1 MSKVTKSVT
10 GNSITYRTKAIT
22 VNDKISLPV
31 KLKITEGPIKSTKRS
46 QAIQA

>member
-1 MSKVTKSVT
+1 MSQITKNVT
-10 GNSITYRTKAIT
+10 GNSITHRTKTIT

-31 KLKITEGPIKSTKRS
+31 KLTITEGPIKSTKRS

>member
-1 MSKVTKSVT
+1 MSKVIKSVT
-10 GNSITYRTKAIT
+10 GNSITYRTKAII